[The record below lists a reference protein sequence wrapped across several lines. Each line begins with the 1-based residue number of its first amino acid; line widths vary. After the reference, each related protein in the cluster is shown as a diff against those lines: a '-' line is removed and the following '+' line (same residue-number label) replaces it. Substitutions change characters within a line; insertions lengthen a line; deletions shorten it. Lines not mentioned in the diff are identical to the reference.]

1 MLALWE
7 PAAGDAVGPVILEH
21 RVDSIASK
29 LAPTGGVVGMLAL
42 WEPACRRC
50 CGPVIL
56 EHRVDSIASKL
67 APAGWELN
75 PAVNP

>member
-1 MLALWE
+1 MLALCE